1 MTKLYKIEDFLLDAN
16 QRQFFYQN
24 QTVTLSS
31 RAFDILLYLVER
43 NGEVIEKD
51 ALLEAVW
58 ADSFVEESNL
68 AVHISALRRVLQE
81 KKGEARFIRTISG
94 RGYSFVAP
102 VEKVDSVQNFKEQFK
117 TRKKSLPEEK
127 VSLAVLP
134 FTYKESQP
142 DNEYLADG
150 VTRSLISELSQIQN
164 LKVLAYSATEK
175 FRDSEME
182 LQEIG
187 FILDADK
194 ILKGHISEYK
204 GKLEIVAELIEA
216 KDKSCIW
223 GTSQNFEAD
232 DIFKV
237 KSKIASSIA
246 EKLKLKLNIGN
257 KLSENKSREI
267 NVKAQKLY
275 FRGKFVLESRT
286 TKKQPEEVLN
296 QALKFF
302 QEAVKIEPNY
312 ALAYVGIGRVYVSL
326 HNHNLM
332 NRDKAFA
339 EAKKCLQFAMY
350 ADNQLSEVYV
360 LKVAM
365 EIMFEMKFAEAEQ
378 SLNRAFELNSNN
390 ADVYYWKS
398 YIYLCLGKFSDALFW
413 GRKATELDP
422 TSIYFNDNL
431 TRIFF
436 HSGDYNKAI
445 IQAEE
450 ILEFDEKAIAS
461 LFFIALSYAQLGFFE
476 LALENMEK
484 VIELRNSPETLLNK
498 AYIYGLWGKKDK
510 AEEILKNILDKSFS
524 KADATDIASV
534 YGVIGDV
541 ENLFLYLDK
550 AFAESNT
557 NLGFLKIDIRFSRFL
572 REQRFQELLDKLHL
586 Q

>member
-16 QRQFFYQN
+16 KRQFFYQN
-24 QTVTLSS
+24 QNVTLSS

-58 ADSFVEESNL
+58 TDSFVEESNL
-68 AVHISALRRVLQE
+68 AVHISALRRVLHE
-81 KKGEARFIRTISG
+81 KKGEAKFIRTISG
-94 RGYSFVAP
+94 RGYSFIAP
-102 VEKVDSVQNFKEQFK
+102 VEEVDSVKEFKEGFK
-117 TRKKSLPEEK
+117 VTGKPVFEERI
-127 VSLAVLP
+127 SLAVLP
-134 FTYKESQP
+134 FTFKESQP

-150 VTRSLISELSQIQN
+150 VTRSLISELSQIRN

-175 FRDSEME
+175 YRDSELE

-187 FILDADK
+187 FLLDADK
-194 ILKGHISEYK
+194 LLTGHISAYK
-204 GKLEIVAELIEA
+204 GKVEIVVELINA

-223 GTSQNFEAD
+223 GSAQNFEAD
-232 DIFKV
+232 DIFIV
-237 KSKIASSIA
+237 KSQIASTIA
-246 EKLKLKLNIGN
+246 DKLKLKLNIS
-257 KLSENKSREI
+257 KESEINTKEI

-286 TKKQPEEVLN
+286 TKKQPKEVLS

-302 QEAVKIEPNY
+302 QEAVRIEPNY
-312 ALAYVGIGRVYVSL
+312 ALAYVGIGRVYVSM

-332 NRDKAFA
+332 PRDKAFA
-339 EAKKCLQFAMY
+339 EAKKALQFAIF
-350 ADNQLSEVYV
+350 ADAKLSDVYV

-365 EIMFEMKFAEAEQ
+365 ELMFEMKFAEAEK
-378 SLNRAFELNSNN
+378 SLDKAFKLNPN
-390 ADVYYWKS
+390 DPGVFYWKS
-398 YIYLCLGKFSDALFW
+398 YISLCFGKFEEALNW

-436 HSGDYNKAI
+436 HSRDYNKAI

-450 ILEFDEKAIAS
+450 ILEFDAKAVAS

-476 LALENMEK
+476 QALEKMEM

-498 AYIYGLWGKKDK
+498 AYIYGLWGKKEK
-510 AEEILKNILDKSFS
+510 SEEILKKVISES
-524 KADATDIASV
+524 SSEADATDIASV
-534 YGVIGDV
+534 YGVLGDT
-541 ENLFLYLDK
+541 ENLFLYLNK
-550 AFAESNT
+550 ALAESNT
-557 NLGFLKIDIRFSRFL
+557 NLGFLQIDVRFL
-572 REQRFQELLDKLHL
+572 RFLHDPRFQSLLDKLHL
-586 Q
+586 N

>member
-1 MTKLYKIEDFLLDAN
+1 
-16 QRQFFYQN
+16 
-24 QTVTLSS
+24 LSS

-58 ADSFVEESNL
+58 SDSFVEESNL
-68 AVHISALRRVLQE
+68 AVHISALRRVLHE
-81 KKGEARFIRTISG
+81 KKGEAKFIRTISG

-102 VEKVDSVQNFKEQFK
+102 IEEIDSVQDFREQFK
-117 TRKKSLPEEK
+117 TRKKPLPEEK
-127 VSLAVLP
+127 LALAVLP
-134 FTYKESQP
+134 FTFKESQP

-150 VTRSLISELSQIQN
+150 ITRSLISELSQIQN

-175 FRDSEME
+175 FRKSELE

-187 FILDADK
+187 FLLDADK
-194 ILKGHISEYK
+194 LLTGHISEYK
-204 GKLEIVAELIEA
+204 GKVEIVVELINA
-216 KDKSCIW
+216 KDKTCIW
-223 GTSQNFEAD
+223 GTEQTFEAD

-237 KSKIASSIA
+237 KSRIATRIA
-246 EKLKLKLNIGN
+246 EKLKLKLNVGADSGEIGAN
-257 KLSENKSREI
+257 EI
-267 NVKAQKLY
+267 SAKAQKLY

-286 TKKQPEEVLN
+286 TKKKPEDVLF

-332 NRDKAFA
+332 KRDKAFA
-339 EAKKCLQFAMY
+339 EAKKALQFAMY
-350 ADNQLSEVYV
+350 ADDCLSEVYV

-365 EIMFEMKFAEAEQ
+365 EVMFEMKFDEAEK
-378 SLNRAFELNSNN
+378 SLIKAFELNPS
-390 ADVYYWKS
+390 DPGVYYWES
-398 YIYLCLGKFSDALFW
+398 CICLYFGKFEEALNW

-422 TSIYFNDNL
+422 TSMYFNDNL

-450 ILEFDEKAIAS
+450 LLEFDDKSVTS
-461 LFFIALSYAQLGFFE
+461 LFFIALSYAQLGAFE
-476 LALENMEK
+476 NALEKIEK
-484 VIELRNSPETLLNK
+484 AIELRYSAETLLNK
-498 AYIYGLWGKKDK
+498 AYIYGIWGKKDQ
-510 AEEILKNILDKSFS
+510 AETILTDVLGQTNLQ
-524 KADATDIASV
+524 ADSTDVAAV
-534 YGVIGDV
+534 YGSIGDIDK
-541 ENLFLYLDK
+541 LFLYLNQ
-550 AFAESNT
+550 ALAERNT
-557 NLGFLKIDIRFSRFL
+557 NLGLLKIDPRFSSVMKDK
-572 REQRFQELLDKLHL
+572 RFQDILIGLNL